1 MQVKYLIGPVTE
13 LVAVFFGFINYR
25 KLDKKL
31 SLLFYFVCFGF
42 SIDLITNIL
51 IEGFG
56 LKNTL
61 VFLHLYVPLEF
72 LLLGFTYLYALRGY
86 FNTKFLLVII
96 VGFEFYC
103 LINPIFFQNINE
115 YTHARSISSLLLIL
129 LSILY
134 FHKVVIE
141 AKIESLSK
149 EPMIWI
155 NTAVLIYFSGNL
167 FYNVLFSFILDYS
180 REFSKM
186 TTYYFVV
193 LTAFFYLLIAIGFWK
208 VGKQQSLK
216 A

>member
-86 FNTKFLLVII
+86 FNNKFLLVII